1 MRSIE
6 EIAKSNIQKRM
17 DTLNESYEQAL
28 DYWQNGDLNSKSKIE
43 RWNTIKR
50 KIEREV
56 LQEIYQIK

>member
-1 MRSIE
+1 M
-6 EIAKSNIQKRM
+6 N
-17 DTLNESYEQAL
+17 TLNESYEQAL

-56 LQEIYQIK
+56 LQEIYNIKNV